1 MIFLSSIST
10 DTFNGLSALR
20 LFKLRNERR
29 VTSPGSKSGG
39 RIRKGK
45 EIKQKWRFDSR
56 HATIRYTARKY
67 QVIPCWNNSLEQCQC
82 LKRSISNMAAKFPR
96 NSTKQN
102 KTLRYDI
109 TLRTIDDGQHELRY
123 TLRRQK
129 FDSDSKNN
137 TVTRY
142 HPRPTKN
149 KALI

>member
-56 HATIRYTARKY
+56 HATIRYTARNTRLFP
-67 QVIPCWNNSLEQCQC
+67 VGIIRWNSASVWRD
-82 LKRSISNMAAKFPR
+82 RSRIWPR
-96 NSTKQN
+96 NSREIRLSKTK
-102 KTLRYDI
+102 L
-109 TLRTIDDGQHELRY
+109 Y
-123 TLRRQK
+123 TMILL
-129 FDSDSKNN
+129 FEPLTMDSTNY
-137 TVTRY
+137 VTRY
-142 HPRPTKN
+142 VDKN
-149 KALI
+149 STVIAKITL

>member
-56 HATIRYTARKY
+56 HAIRYTARNTRLFP
-67 QVIPCWNNSLEQCQC
+67 VGIIRWNSASVWRD
-82 LKRSISNMAAKFPR
+82 RSRIWPR
-96 NSTKQN
+96 NSREIRLSKTKLYAMILLFEPL
-102 KTLRYDI
+102 TM
-109 TLRTIDDGQHELRY
+109 
-123 TLRRQK
+123 
-129 FDSDSKNN
+129 DSTNY
-137 TVTRY
+137 VTRY
-142 HPRPTKN
+142 VDKN
-149 KALI
+149 STVIAKITL